1 MDPTTTFGAVRDVVV
16 ATLGIDESAHTL
28 QSSTP
33 MLGSMPELDSMA
45 VVELVTALEARFEL
59 HFDDS
64 EITGEVFETMGSL
77 VNFVDSHRS

>member
-1 MDPTTTFGAVRDVVV
+1 MDPTTTLDAVKDVVV
-16 ATLGIDESAHTL
+16 ATLGIEDGADTL

-59 HFDDS
+59 RFDDS

-77 VNFVDSHRS
+77 TNFVDSHRS